1 MQHLYAAIKHIRHK
15 NYTVSEKR
23 IQTFWHLICFG
34 TIRQNKDEIT
44 SYWNDVLVFCRKI
57 HKTPKL
63 SPAHNWTTV

>member
-44 SYWNDVLVFCRKI
+44 SYWNDVL
-57 HKTPKL
+57 
-63 SPAHNWTTV
+63 